1 MVVTFFSI
9 GCLICLSFF
18 TGLFTCFYII
28 TQIVENEEVECEFE
42 PEIKIGYKRH
52 VISNNQLKKIK

>member
-18 TGLFTCFYII
+18 TGLFTCLYII
-28 TQIVENEEVECEFE
+28 TQIDSKQETEYEFSLE
-42 PEIKIGYKRH
+42 PEFKIGYKRNA
-52 VISNNQLKKIK
+52 VK